1 MMAGTQEAEAG
12 DSEFEASL
20 SYILRPC
27 LKIQKTNQQTNSSLQ
42 YSEKQL
48 HTAEDW
54 K

>member
-27 LKIQKTNQQTNSSLQ
+27 LK
-42 YSEKQL
+42 EKL
-48 HTAEDW
+48 GEEDMEES
-54 K
+54 KL